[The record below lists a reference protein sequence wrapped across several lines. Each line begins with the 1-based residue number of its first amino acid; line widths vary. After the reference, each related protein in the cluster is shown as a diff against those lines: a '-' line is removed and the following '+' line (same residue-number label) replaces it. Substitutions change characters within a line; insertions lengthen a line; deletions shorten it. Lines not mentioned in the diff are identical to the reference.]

1 MKIIHEEPPNHAAI
15 IARFGKLKN
24 GVIFTYGD
32 TIYSPTAQEISR
44 NLEVHETVTM
54 RQQGDDP
61 EVWWDRYL
69 LDDKLNL
76 IQKITRK
83 KKVTRLLESIENL
96 AQIISSLDN
105 TDDAPVENQS
115 ADAASVLSELLKK
128 LKLNPDQQSD
138 LRGIGSDLLKSIAE
152 NQGIN
157 KVNQQLA
164 RLTALIN
171 DSCTVV
177 SPDELGTEI
186 VFQLER
192 LLDIDEHG
200 REQMDKRCQSR
211 KSIPGRELKNL
222 AKIINAQINT
232 NGTEGK
238 SITAAISSLLV
249 KLSEV
254 ERAPIPTSNI
264 QARLNEEIKGD
275 QWQEILEDVATSIAQ
290 TLDQISNE
298 KHQLEGLIV
307 KITEHFSDLTQYI
320 AASYKDHLSDHQEI
334 LSLQQLMQEGVA
346 KIEENVNSAQDISLL
361 KSIAT
366 SNIRLI
372 RDGVKSFIGHAR
384 SRHDA
389 IEVRNAKLTK
399 QISTMKKDASRLKKR

>member
-1 MKIIHEEPPNHAAI
+1 M
-15 IARFGKLKN
+15 
-24 GVIFTYGD
+24 
-32 TIYSPTAQEISR
+32 
-44 NLEVHETVTM
+44 
-54 RQQGDDP
+54 
-61 EVWWDRYL
+61 
-69 LDDKLNL
+69 
-76 IQKITRK
+76 
-83 KKVTRLLESIENL
+83 
-96 AQIISSLDN
+96 
-105 TDDAPVENQS
+105 
-115 ADAASVLSELLKK
+115 
-128 LKLNPDQQSD
+128 
-138 LRGIGSDLLKSIAE
+138 
-152 NQGIN
+152 
-157 KVNQQLA
+157 
-164 RLTALIN
+164 
-171 DSCTVV
+171 
-177 SPDELGTEI
+177 
-186 VFQLER
+186 
-192 LLDIDEHG
+192 
-200 REQMDKRCQSR
+200 
-211 KSIPGRELKNL
+211 
-222 AKIINAQINT
+222 
-232 NGTEGK
+232 
-238 SITAAISSLLV
+238 V